1 MNSNGV
7 FYLNRLCVKGWE
19 NSLSHPPPQETK
31 NLREKKEKG
40 VRTRD
45 RVSENLKSKNQA
57 VNLFSD
63 SS

>member
-1 MNSNGV
+1 MREQP
-7 FYLNRLCVKGWE
+7 LT
-19 NSLSHPPPQETK
+19 HPPPQETK

-45 RVSENLKSKNQA
+45 RVSENLKSKKQA
-57 VNLFSD
+57 VNLFPD

>member
-1 MNSNGV
+1 M
-7 FYLNRLCVKGWE
+7 GWE
-19 NSLSHPPPQETK
+19 NSPSHPPPQETK